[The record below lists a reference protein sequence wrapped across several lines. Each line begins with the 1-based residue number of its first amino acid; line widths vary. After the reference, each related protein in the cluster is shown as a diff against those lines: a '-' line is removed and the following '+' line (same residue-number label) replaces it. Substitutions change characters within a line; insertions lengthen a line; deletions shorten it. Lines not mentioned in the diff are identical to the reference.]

1 MSDLLKL
8 EKHGAIACITMTNP
22 PANTWTEESLLGLR
36 DLVNSLNED
45 KDNIALIITGD
56 GEKFFS
62 AGADLKSFNASPIA
76 PQNMAYA
83 FGEAFET
90 LSWYK
95 GISIAAINGYAM
107 GGGLEVALAC
117 DTRIAEE
124 QATLALPEAKI
135 GLLPCAGG
143 TQNLAWL
150 VGEAWAKRMILCGEQ
165 IKAEKALQIGLIEQ
179 VVEKGQAFN
188 TAMELAKGSLRQSPD
203 SIKAC
208 KQLIQA
214 SRKSHI
220 VDALPLEREEF
231 LKLFKGENALEGIS
245 SFIQKRDP
253 EWK

>member
-1 MSDLLKL
+1 MSNLLKL
-8 EKHGAIACITMTNP
+8 EKHGAIASITMCNP
-22 PANTWTEESLLGLR
+22 PANTWTHDSLLGLKA
-36 DLVNSLNED
+36 LVEELNAD
-45 KDNIALIITGD
+45 RHNIALVVTGE

-62 AGADLKSFNASPIA
+62 AGADLKAFNQSAIA
-76 PQNMAYA
+76 PQQMAHA
-83 FGEAFET
+83 FGEAFEA

-117 DTRIAEE
+117 DTRIAEA
-124 QATLALPEAKI
+124 QAIMALPEAKI

-165 IKAEKALQIGLIEQ
+165 IGAAKALEIGLVEQ
-179 VVEKGQAFN
+179 VVEKQQAFN
-188 TAMELAKGSLRQSPD
+188 TAMTLAEGSLRQSPD

-214 SRKSHI
+214 SRKGNI
-220 VDALPLEREEF
+220 NDALPLEREQF
-231 LKLFKGENALEGIS
+231 LKLFNGENALEGVR
-245 SFIQKRDP
+245 SFIEKRAP
-253 EWK
+253 VWK